1 MRFETLNPSTGEIL
15 RAYTFHNERETDQ
28 ILASSMIAFA
38 GWRDMRVDARA
49 EKLLALSDVLLKKRD
64 ALAALM
70 TAEMGKL
77 IAESK
82 AEIEKCAGLA
92 RYYAEHG
99 PAFLKNEIVAAL
111 GNGEYLTDPSKNP
124 REAYVTF
131 EPLGPILAVMPWNYP
146 FWQVMRFSIPT
157 LLAGNTVLLKH
168 APNVQGS
175 ALAIEEAFLEAG
187 FPSGVFQNLILPVPA
202 IEAVVKDSRVR
213 GVTLTG
219 SPNAGMTLAAQAGHA
234 LKKCV
239 LELGGADAF
248 IVLADADVKK
258 AAIAAVKSR
267 FSNAGQVCIAA
278 KRFIVVESVA
288 DAFTEHFLSA
298 MKSLRAGNPM
308 DPNTTLA
315 PLARADLREGLDKQ
329 VQASVSLGAKLVW
342 GGRKVP
348 GPGFFYEPTLLTHA
362 TPEMPIYNEDTFGP
376 VATLFR
382 VPDTK
387 SAIVLANAT
396 PYGLSSALWTS
407 DLENAKHLAGQI
419 EAGAVFINDISKSD
433 PRIPIGG
440 VKRSGFGRELS
451 HFGIREFVNVKSVWS
466 A

>member
-1 MRFETLNPSTGEIL
+1 MRFETVNPATGLTL

-28 ILASSMIAFA
+28 ILASSEQAFHA
-38 GWRDMRVDARA
+38 WRDAGVAKRA
-49 EKLLALSDVLLKKRD
+49 EKLLAFERVLLKKRD
-64 ALAALM
+64 ALASLM
-70 TAEMGKL
+70 TEEMGKL

-82 AEIEKCAGLA
+82 AEIEKCAALA

-99 PAFLKNEIVAAL
+99 HAFLKNEPAPISK
-111 GNGEYLTDPSKNP
+111 NDPS
-124 REAYVTF
+124 EAYVSF
-131 EPLGPILAVMPWNYP
+131 EPLGPILAVMPWNFP

-202 IEAVVKDSRVR
+202 IVSVVNDARVR

-219 SPNAGMTLAAQAGHA
+219 SPAAGKALAGQAGAA

-258 AAIAAVKSR
+258 AAEAAVKSR

-278 KRFIVVESVA
+278 KRFIVVDAVA
-288 DAFTEHFLSA
+288 NDFENYFIEA
-298 MKSLRAGNPM
+298 MKNLRTGNPH
-308 DPNTTLA
+308 DSQTTLA
-315 PLARADLREGLDKQ
+315 PIARADLREGLDKQ
-329 VQASVSLGAKLVW
+329 VQTSIKLGAKLLA
-342 GGRKVP
+342 GGKSIAR
-348 GPGFFYEPTLLTHA
+348 PGFFYEPTLLTNA
-362 TPEMPIYNEDTFGP
+362 TPEMPIYSEETFGP

-382 VPDTK
+382 VSDVTA
-387 SAIVLANAT
+387 AIKLANAT
-396 PYGLSSALWTS
+396 AYGLSSALWS
-407 DLENAKHLAGQI
+407 RDVENAKRLATEI

-451 HFGIREFVNVKSVWS
+451 HFGIREFTNIKSIWIGN
-466 A
+466 